1 MPDSFDFKSRMA
13 RLPQLGALKAFAVAA
28 RYESFVAA
36 AQELHVT
43 HGAISKQVKNLEE
56 SLGEP
61 LFLRRNRAVFLTDRG
76 RQLAARLSSL
86 FLDLEN
92 IIADFRSNAY
102 AQPLIVSCEPTLCLK
117 FLIPNLGDLKESTG
131 LDVKVLAAGGKI
143 DFRRDHVDLAVRRN
157 DFPIDPRLH
166 VKELAPE
173 AMGMV
178 CAPQLA
184 ASLTQT
190 PRPTITALHTRSRP
204 DAWLNWRKTR
214 NQTYKLASDIFY
226 EHFYLAIEAAMAG
239 QGVALASVHMV
250 TTDMA
255 AGRLAALGPF
265 HQDGTHYLAVSNS
278 DFATDERRLVFTE
291 WLSRRMRA
299 HLTPASAPRPAA
311 ENRHYP

>member
-1 MPDSFDFKSRMA
+1 MSDNSEFRSRMA

-61 LFLRRNRAVFLTDRG
+61 LFLRRNRAVFLTERG
-76 RQLAARLSSL
+76 RQLAARLASV
-86 FLDLEN
+86 FQDLEN
-92 IIADFRSNAY
+92 VVTDFRSNAY

-117 FLIPNLGDLKESTG
+117 FLIPNLGDLKERTG

-157 DFPIDPRLH
+157 DFAIDPRLH
-166 VKELAPE
+166 VRELAPE

-178 CAPQLA
+178 CTPQVAADLNNAPRH
-184 ASLTQT
+184 SV
-190 PRPTITALHTRSRP
+190 PALHTRSRP
-204 DAWLNWRKTR
+204 DAWLNWCKTQPGTRKF
-214 NQTYKLASDIFY
+214 NSDIFY
-226 EHFYLAIEAAMAG
+226 EHFYLALEAAMAG
-239 QGVALASVHMV
+239 QGVALASIHMV

-255 AGRLAALGPF
+255 AGRLAALGAF

-278 DFATDERRLVFTE
+278 DFAADERRLVFTD
-291 WLSRRMRA
+291 WLSQRMRA
-299 HLTPASAPRPAA
+299 HLAQASTARPTA
-311 ENRHYP
+311 ETRHLP